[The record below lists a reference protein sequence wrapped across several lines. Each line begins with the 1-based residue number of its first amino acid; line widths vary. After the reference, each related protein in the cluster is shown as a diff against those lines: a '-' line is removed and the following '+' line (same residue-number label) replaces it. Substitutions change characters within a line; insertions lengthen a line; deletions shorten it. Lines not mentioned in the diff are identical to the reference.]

1 MKNLA
6 KFSVYVYRT
15 EKPKNCQLNTNLNK
29 SKINIYGRKK
39 KHGFFP
45 LLHYFSNSNALRLH
59 RHYVRMQCL
68 TLQWWKWPQS
78 KFQTASAFV
87 RDFLIGPKILRNY
100 SFGTLN
106 GRRRRTPRT
115 ALVFFKWPIFSVK
128 IFHSRPDLFSWILV
142 VLNWGVKED

>member
-1 MKNLA
+1 MAGK
-6 KFSVYVYRT
+6 
-15 EKPKNCQLNTNLNK
+15 K
-29 SKINIYGRKK
+29 SM
-39 KHGFFP
+39 GFFP

-115 ALVFFKWPIFSVK
+115 ALVFFKWPIFFLWKYFTVGR
-128 IFHSRPDLFSWILV
+128 ICFHEYWLFWIEEWRKTRSRHNMHHSLNYEFVRIW
-142 VLNWGVKED
+142 VLPLKL